1 MSRAYKSYILLI
13 KLFKLNQT
21 LCETYELINLY
32 SILLV
37 DAVSVALV
45 LLRRRVQHNILT
57 GLSVSRPPDLNPGS
71 TCKGVWVVEFSGRTP
86 WVRAVRGWAT
96 WKVFEGGK
104 SAGFPLGLK
113 GSAVESQWLN
123 LINRGRQGNGA
134 SSWQTNDFRFALR
147 ANGKRVYVWCK
158 RFVKRFD
165 FHD

>member
-1 MSRAYKSYILLI
+1 MRNVQIKQVIPKLIYNTLL
-13 KLFKLNQT
+13 L
-21 LCETYELINLY
+21 
-32 SILLV
+32 

-71 TCKGVWVVEFSGRTP
+71 TCKGSVGVEGGRIR
-86 WVRAVRGWAT
+86 WEDSVGLVAVRGWAT

-123 LINRGRQGNGA
+123 LISRGRQGNGA
-134 SSWQTNDFRFALR
+134 SSWQTNGFRFAPR
-147 ANGKRVYVWCK
+147 ANGKRVYGRSV
-158 RFVKRFD
+158 
-165 FHD
+165 